1 MSKKKLAL
9 STIALVV
16 LLFGALVLFHKPL
29 LAWYI
34 EPPKSFVQADNPA
47 PPDYEDLA
55 FWSAHPKTTESADL
69 SPENTDQTELG
80 HVAVDVFFIQPTTLF
95 SGGRWN
101 GSMAKDAYAEQG
113 TEHVMATMASVFSA
127 CCDVYSPRYR
137 QAHLSAFLRTGSDAA
152 LSALDLAYEDVE
164 TAFDYFIKRR
174 PNPERPF
181 IVASH
186 SQGTLHGVR
195 LLANRIDGKALQ
207 DKLIAAYLIG
217 YWVPPDVF
225 DETLPS
231 MQLCSA
237 AAETGCLVTYDTYDR
252 SGTGRD
258 TSGVLPFWLRSGWEW
273 ASRDATLCVNP
284 LSWRADTAM
293 VAADQHLG
301 AVPMRW
307 ENNIPE
313 LLRDQNP
320 GFEYPSLGDAL
331 PQYTS
336 AQCLPTGELMIDPQ
350 RDTQFDNRGAG
361 EDRSLHPS
369 DWNLFYMNLRHN
381 ARQRIEAFL
390 TAD

>member
-9 STIALVV
+9 STVALVTLV
-16 LLFGALVLFHKPL
+16 FGALVFFHKPL

-34 EPPKSFVQADNPA
+34 EPPKAFVQADIPT
-47 PPDYEDLA
+47 PPDYDSLSY
-55 FWSAHPKTTESADL
+55 WSAHPKTTESADL
-69 SPENTDQTELG
+69 SPDNADRGALS
-80 HVAVDVFFIQPTTLF
+80 HAAVDVFFIQPTTLF

-127 CCDVYSPRYR
+127 CCDVYAPRYR

-152 LSALDLAYEDVE
+152 LAALDLAYQDVE
-164 TAFDYFIKRR
+164 AAFDYFISRR
-174 PNPERPF
+174 PDPGRPF

-186 SQGTLHGVR
+186 SQGTLHAVR
-195 LLANRIDGKALQ
+195 LLANRIEGQPLQ
-207 DKLIAAYLIG
+207 HKLIAAYLIG

-225 DETLPS
+225 DDTIPS
-231 MQLCSA
+231 VPLCVMPGQ
-237 AAETGCLVTYDTYDR
+237 TGCLVTYDTYDR

-273 ASRDATLCVNP
+273 ASRNETLCVNP
-284 LSWRADTAM
+284 LSWRADTTLVEAG
-293 VAADQHLG
+293 QHLG

-307 ENNIPE
+307 QNNIPR
-313 LLRDQNP
+313 LVSDQNP
-320 GFEYPSLGDAL
+320 GFEYSSLGNAML
-331 PQYTS
+331 EYTS
-336 AQCLPTGELMIDPQ
+336 AQCLPSGELMVDPQ
-350 RDTQFDNRGAG
+350 RDTLFDNRGAG

-381 ARQRIEAFL
+381 ARQRIDAFMKG
-390 TAD
+390 T